1 MSPGG
6 FVSVA
11 TGLVGLV
18 GVLGA
23 GVVLVWGLVVVD
35 EPLGVGGWL
44 WAVPVGLPPL
54 QPAENAATATRPTSR
69 DAVFIWF
76 SRGLARSCG
85 HGTGIEDDY
94 SLDARENRVSARAV
108 AG

>member
-23 GVVLVWGLVVVD
+23 GIVLVCGLAVVD
-35 EPLGVGGWL
+35 EPVGVAGWL
-44 WAVPVGLPPL
+44 RAVPVGLAL
-54 QPAENAATATRPTSR
+54 LHPAENAATTTRPTSRR

-76 SRGLARSCG
+76 SRGLAG
-85 HGTGIEDDY
+85 HGGGMEDDF
-94 SLDARENRVSARAV
+94 SHDARENRV
-108 AG
+108 